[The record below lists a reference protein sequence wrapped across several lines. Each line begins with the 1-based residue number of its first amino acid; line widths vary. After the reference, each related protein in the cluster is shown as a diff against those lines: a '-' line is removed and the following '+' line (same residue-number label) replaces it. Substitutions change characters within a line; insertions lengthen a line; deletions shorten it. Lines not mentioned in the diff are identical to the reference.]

1 LFDGYDPTPPGPE
14 FTKPDGGLIYPDGS
28 LPSKP
33 YAVPGTVIDN
43 AEIPQG
49 TVIDRFG
56 HPGGAWLS
64 PDGTPFA
71 ERALPPDSATKPYHQ
86 YVVNDPSKLPA
97 GYHIEESKVA
107 PWFHQPGGGVQ
118 FRIIGPDGNDAPVQH
133 LLDSQ
138 YLKKAGG

>member
-1 LFDGYDPTPPGPE
+1 
-14 FTKPDGGLIYPDGS
+14 LIYPDGS

-64 PDGTPFA
+64 PDGTPFV
-71 ERALPPDSATKPYHQ
+71 ERALPPDSAAKPYYQ